1 MKLVERPQ
9 GQAASIG
16 DASSHP
22 NGSHSR
28 QVHLEAG
35 WPSIV
40 HHRGWGLPLALCAVL
55 FGAVCSTSSAIA
67 QDAFAHYAGKGL
79 ALNREEKRAE
89 RAAKRAERAAAR
101 EAKKKERAQRSS
113 RSNDDDS
120 MAKAKSGRSGHKSE
134 KQSGADL
141 GDDDPLKGL

>member
-1 MKLVERPQ
+1 MKLVERPH
-9 GQAASIG
+9 GQAASTRN
-16 DASSHP
+16 ASKRP
-22 NGSHSR
+22 NRSR
-28 QVHLEAG
+28 NHHVHHEAG
-35 WPSIV
+35 LV
-40 HHRGWGLPLALCAVL
+40 VALCAML
-55 FGAVCSTSSAIA
+55 LGAVWPTSNAIA
-67 QDAFAHYAGKGL
+67 EDAVADHAGKGL

-113 RSNDDDS
+113 RSDDDDS
-120 MAKAKSGRSGHKSE
+120 VAKARSGRSGRKSD